1 MGDHRAEESSTIGDA
16 GQATTSFTPDMMTQV
31 LVPCWIQFY
40 LLSLIKYPVMCED
53 SSCLLIIDD
62 ILGLK

>member
-1 MGDHRAEESSTIGDA
+1 MGDLEAEESSAIGDA
-16 GQATTSFTPDMMTQV
+16 GQATTSLIPDAMTQV

-40 LLSLIKYPVMCED
+40 LLSLIKDPVMSED

-62 ILGLK
+62 TLGLK